1 MKNKANP
8 GLPAQVGAGLLPT
21 AQQLLLPMIEGMVH
35 SRRELFAWIQQMGI
49 NALVELFELDVV
61 EMAGS
66 KGKHCPER
74 SHYRWGAAPIVLP
87 FGGQRI
93 TVRCPRVRALG
104 GGGEAQLKSALHF
117 RTVDPV
123 PARVLNQILL
133 GVSTRGYRHSLEP
146 VPVGISARGASKSAA
161 SRHLIARMSVKLR
174 EQLGRR
180 LDQLNLLALMVD
192 GIEIAHRTVVVAL
205 GVLADGRKVVLGLWL
220 GSTENAAL
228 CTSLLNDL
236 LERGL
241 KVDSRILCVIDG
253 GRGIRKALADVFG
266 DLALV
271 QRCRVHKKRN
281 VLDHLPPKRKA
292 YVSRM
297 LSEAWRSDSAT
308 LARRRL
314 KTLLQWL
321 ESNGENGAAGSLRE
335 GMEETLTVAK
345 LDLPNAL
352 RTFLVTTNAIENLI
366 GTSRRISRN
375 VKRWRSGEMIVRWT
389 AIGLAQAE
397 KHFRRVRGYR
407 YLPFLARALRHD
419 AVKIDQTEEAA

>member
-49 NALVELFELDVV
+49 NALAELFELDVV
-61 EMAGS
+61 EMAGA

-74 SHYRWGAAPIVLP
+74 LHYRWGAAPIVLP

-266 DLALV
+266 DLAVV

-407 YLPFLARALRHD
+407 YLPLLARALRHD

>member
-1 MKNKANP
+1 MKNRANR

-21 AQQLLLPMIEGMVH
+21 AQQLLLPMIEGIVH
-35 SRRELFAWIQQMGI
+35 TRRELFAWIQQVGI
-49 NALVELFELDVV
+49 NALQELFELDVV
-61 EMAGS
+61 EMAGA
-66 KGKHCPER
+66 KGKHCPAR

-93 TVRCPRVRALG
+93 TVPCPRIRAV
-104 GGGEAQLKSALHF
+104 GGGEAQLRSAHHF
-117 RTVDPV
+117 RSVDPV

-146 VPVGISARGASKSAA
+146 VPAGISARGASKSAA
-161 SRHLIARMSVKLR
+161 SRHLIARMSGQLR
-174 EQLGRR
+174 EQLRRR
-180 LDQLNLLALMVD
+180 LDQLDLLVLMVD

-205 GVLADGRKVVLGLWL
+205 GILADGRKVVLGLWL

-241 KVDSRILCVIDG
+241 KVDGRILCVIDG
-253 GRGIRKALADVFG
+253 GRGIRKALEDVFG
-266 DLALV
+266 DLAVV

-281 VLDHLPPKRKA
+281 ILDHLPPPRKA

-297 LSEAWRSDSAT
+297 LTEAWRSDSAT

-314 KTLLQWL
+314 KTLLQWF

-345 LDLPNAL
+345 LDLPGAL
-352 RTFLVTTNAIENLI
+352 RTFLVTTNAIENLL

-397 KHFRRVRGYR
+397 KNFRRVRGYR
-407 YLPFLARALRHD
+407 HLPLLVRALRQD
-419 AVKIDQTEEAA
+419 AVKIDRTEEAA

>member
-1 MKNKANP
+1 MRNKANP
-8 GLPAQVGAGLLPT
+8 GLPAQVGAGLLLT
-21 AQQLLLPMIEGMVH
+21 AQQLLLPMIEGIVH
-35 SRRELFAWIQQMGI
+35 SRRELFAWIQEVGI
-49 NALVELFELDVV
+49 NALKELFELDVV
-61 EMAGS
+61 EMAGA
-66 KGKHCPER
+66 KGKHCSER
-74 SHYRWGAAPIVLP
+74 LHYRWGAAPIVLP

-93 TVRCPRVRALG
+93 TVACPRVRALR
-104 GGGEAQLKSALHF
+104 GGEAQLKSAMHF

-133 GVSTRGYRHSLEP
+133 GVSTRGYRHSLES
-146 VPVGISARGASKSAA
+146 VPAAITARGASKSAA
-161 SRHLIARMSVKLR
+161 SRHLIGRMSEKLR
-174 EQLGRR
+174 EQLSRR
-180 LDQLNLLALMVD
+180 LDQIDLLVLMVD

-205 GVLADGRKVVLGLWL
+205 GILTDGRKVVLGLWL

-241 KVDSRILCVIDG
+241 KVDGRILCVIDG

-266 DLALV
+266 DLAVV
-271 QRCRVHKKRN
+271 QRCRLHKKRN
-281 VLDHLPPKRKA
+281 ILEHLPPNRKA

-297 LSEAWRSDSAT
+297 LTEAWNRDSAT

-321 ESNGENGAAGSLRE
+321 ESNGESGAAGSLRE

-345 LDLPNAL
+345 LDLPAAL
-352 RTFLVTTNAIENLI
+352 RSFLVTTNAIENLI

-389 AIGLAQAE
+389 AVGLAQAE
-397 KHFRRVRGYR
+397 KNFRRVRGYR
-407 YLPFLARALRHD
+407 HLPLLKRALRAQPLKLD
-419 AVKIDQTEEAA
+419 STEEAA

>member
-1 MKNKANP
+1 MKNRANP
-8 GLPAQVGAGLLPT
+8 GVPAQVGAGLLPT
-21 AQQLLLPMIEGMVH
+21 AQQLLLPMIEGIVH
-35 SRRELFAWIQQMGI
+35 TRGELFAWIQQVGI
-49 NALVELFELDVV
+49 NALQELFELDVV
-61 EMAGS
+61 EMAGA
-66 KGKHCPER
+66 KGKPCPAR

-93 TVRCPRVRALG
+93 TVPCPRIRAVG
-104 GGGEAQLKSALHF
+104 GDEAQLRSAHHF
-117 RTVDPV
+117 RSVDPV

-146 VPVGISARGASKSAA
+146 VPAGISARGASKSAA
-161 SRHLIARMSVKLR
+161 SRHLIARMSGQLR
-174 EQLGRR
+174 EQLRRR
-180 LDQLNLLALMVD
+180 LDQLDLLVLMVD

-205 GVLADGRKVVLGLWL
+205 GILADGRKVVLGLWL
-220 GSTENAAL
+220 GSTENATL
-228 CTSLLNDL
+228 CTALLNDL

-241 KVDSRILCVIDG
+241 KVDGRILCVIDG

-266 DLALV
+266 DLAVV

-281 VLDHLPPKRKA
+281 ILDHLPPPRKA

-297 LSEAWRSDSAT
+297 LTEAWSSDSAT

-314 KTLLQWL
+314 KTLLQWF
-321 ESNGENGAAGSLRE
+321 ESNGENGAVGSLRE

-345 LDLPNAL
+345 LDLPGAL

-366 GTSRRISRN
+366 GSSRRISRN

-397 KHFRRVRGYR
+397 KNFRRVRGYR
-407 YLPFLARALRHD
+407 HLPLLVRALRQD
-419 AVKIDQTEEAA
+419 AVKIDRTEEAA

>member
-1 MKNKANP
+1 MKNKAKP
-8 GLPAQVGAGLLPT
+8 GLPAQVGAGQLPT
-21 AQQLLLPMIEGMVH
+21 AQQLLLPMIEGIVH
-35 SRRELFAWIQQMGI
+35 TRHELFAWMQQVGI
-49 NALVELFELDVV
+49 NALQELFELDVV
-61 EMAGS
+61 EMAGA

-93 TVRCPRVRALG
+93 TVPCPRVRAV
-104 GGGEAQLKSALHF
+104 GGGEAQLKSARHF
-117 RTVDPV
+117 RAVDPV

-146 VPVGISARGASKSAA
+146 VPAGINARGASKSAA
-161 SRHLIARMSVKLR
+161 SRHLIARMRGQLR
-174 EQLGRR
+174 EQLSRR
-180 LDQLNLLALMVD
+180 LDQLGLLVLLVD

-205 GVLADGRKVVLGLWL
+205 GILADGRKVALGLWL

-228 CTSLLNDL
+228 CTALLNDL

-241 KVDSRILCVIDG
+241 QVDGRILCVIDG
-253 GRGIRKALADVFG
+253 GRGIRKALVDVFG
-266 DLALV
+266 DRAVV
-271 QRCRVHKKRN
+271 QRCMVHKKRN
-281 VLDHLPPKRKA
+281 ILDHLPPQRKA

-297 LSEAWRSDSAT
+297 LTEAWRSDSAT

-345 LDLPNAL
+345 LDLPGAL

-366 GTSRRISRN
+366 GTSRRLSRN

-397 KHFRRVRGYR
+397 KKFRRVRGYR
-407 YLPFLARALRHD
+407 HLPLLARALRQD
-419 AVKIDQTEEAA
+419 ALTIDRTEEAA

>member
-1 MKNKANP
+1 MKNRAKP

-35 SRRELFAWIQQMGI
+35 TRYELFGWMQQVGI
-49 NALVELFELDVV
+49 NALQELFELDVV
-61 EMAGS
+61 EMAGA
-66 KGKHCPER
+66 KGKHCRER

-93 TVRCPRVRALG
+93 TVPCPRVRAVR
-104 GGGEAQLKSALHF
+104 GGEAPLQSAQHF
-117 RTVDPV
+117 RAVDPV
-123 PARVLNQILL
+123 PARVLKQILL

-146 VPVGISARGASKSAA
+146 VPAGINARGASKSAA
-161 SRHLIARMSVKLR
+161 SRHLIARMSGQLR
-174 EQLGRR
+174 EQLSRR
-180 LDQLNLLALMVD
+180 LDQFDLLVLLVD

-205 GVLADGRKVVLGLWL
+205 GILADGRKVVLGLWL

-241 KVDSRILCVIDG
+241 KVDGRILCVIDG

-266 DLALV
+266 DLAVV

-281 VLDHLPPKRKA
+281 VLDHLPPARKA

-297 LSEAWRSDSAT
+297 LTEAWSSDSAT

-345 LDLPNAL
+345 LDLPGAL

-389 AIGLAQAE
+389 AIGFAHAE
-397 KHFRRVRGYR
+397 KNFRRVRGYR
-407 YLPFLARALRHD
+407 HLPLLVRALRQD
-419 AVKIDQTEEAA
+419 AVKIDRTEEAA

>member
-1 MKNKANP
+1 MKNRANP
-8 GLPAQVGAGLLPT
+8 ASPAQVGAGLLPT
-21 AQQLLLPMIEGMVH
+21 AQQLLLPMIEGIVH
-35 SRRELFAWIQQMGI
+35 TRGELFAWIQQVGI
-49 NALVELFELDVV
+49 NALEELFERDVV
-61 EMAGS
+61 EMAGA
-66 KGKHCPER
+66 KGKHCRER

-93 TVRCPRVRALG
+93 TIPCPRVRAV

-133 GVSTRGYRHSLEP
+133 GVSTRGYRDSLEP
-146 VPVGISARGASKSAA
+146 VPDGISGRGASKSAA
-161 SRHLIARMSVKLR
+161 SRHLIARMGGQLR
-174 EQLGRR
+174 EQLRRR
-180 LDQLNLLALMVD
+180 LDQLDLLVLMVD

-205 GVLADGRKVVLGLWL
+205 GILADGRKVVLGLWL

-241 KVDSRILCVIDG
+241 KVDGRILCVIDG

-266 DLALV
+266 DLAVV

-281 VLDHLPPKRKA
+281 ILEHLPPQRKA

-297 LSEAWRSDSAT
+297 LTEAWRSDSAT

-314 KTLLQWL
+314 KSLLQWL

-335 GMEETLTVAK
+335 GIEETLTVAK
-345 LDLPNAL
+345 LDLPSAL
-352 RTFLVTTNAIENLI
+352 HTFLVTTNAIENLI
-366 GTSRRISRN
+366 GTSRRLSRN

-397 KHFRRVRGYR
+397 KNFRRVRGYR
-407 YLPFLARALRHD
+407 YLPLLARALRHD

>member
-1 MKNKANP
+1 MKNKAKL

-21 AQQLLLPMIEGMVH
+21 AQQLLLPMIEGIVH
-35 SRRELFAWIQQMGI
+35 SRRELFAWIQQVGI
-49 NALVELFELDVV
+49 KALGELFELDVV
-61 EMAGS
+61 EMAGP

-74 SHYRWGAAPIVLP
+74 SHYRWGTAPIVLP

-93 TVRCPRVRALG
+93 IVPCPRVRAAR
-104 GGGEAQLKSALHF
+104 GGEAQLKSAVHF

-146 VPVGISARGASKSAA
+146 VPAAITARGASKSAA
-161 SRHLIARMSVKLR
+161 SRHLITRMSDKLR
-174 EQLGRR
+174 EQISRR
-180 LDQLNLLALMVD
+180 LDQLDLLVLMVD

-205 GVLADGRKVVLGLWL
+205 GILADGRKVVLGLWL
-220 GSTENAAL
+220 GSTENATL

-241 KVDSRILCVIDG
+241 KVDGRILCVIDG

-266 DLALV
+266 DLAVV

-281 VLDHLPPKRKA
+281 ILDHLPPKRKA

-297 LSEAWRSDSAT
+297 LTEAWRSDSAT

-345 LDLPNAL
+345 LDLPAAL
-352 RTFLVTTNAIENLI
+352 RSFLVTTNAIENLI

-397 KHFRRVRGYR
+397 KNFRCVRGYR
-407 YLPFLARALRHD
+407 YLPLLARALRHD

>member
-1 MKNKANP
+1 
-8 GLPAQVGAGLLPT
+8 
-21 AQQLLLPMIEGMVH
+21 MVH
-35 SRRELFAWIQQMGI
+35 TRRELSAWIQQVGI
-49 NALVELFELDVV
+49 NALQELFELDVV
-61 EMAGS
+61 EMAGA
-66 KGKHCPER
+66 KGRHCLER

-93 TVRCPRVRALG
+93 TVPCPRVRAVR
-104 GGGEAQLKSALHF
+104 GGEAQLKSARHF
-117 RTVDPV
+117 RAVDPV

-146 VPVGISARGASKSAA
+146 VPAGISARGASKSAA
-161 SRHLIARMSVKLR
+161 SRHLIARMSEKLR
-174 EQLGRR
+174 EQLSRR
-180 LDQLNLLALMVD
+180 LDQLDLLVLLVD

-205 GVLADGRKVVLGLWL
+205 GILADGRKVVLGLWL

-241 KVDSRILCVIDG
+241 QVDGRILCVVDG

-266 DLALV
+266 DRAVV
-271 QRCRVHKKRN
+271 QRCMVHKKRN
-281 VLDHLPPKRKA
+281 ILDHLPPQRKA

-297 LSEAWRSDSAT
+297 LTEAWSSDSAT

-321 ESNGENGAAGSLRE
+321 ENNGENGAAGSLRE

-345 LDLPNAL
+345 LELPGAL

-397 KHFRRVRGYR
+397 KNFRRVRGYR
-407 YLPFLARALRHD
+407 QLPLLARALRTD
-419 AVKIDQTEEAA
+419 AVKIDRTEEAA

>member
-1 MKNKANP
+1 MKNRANR

-21 AQQLLLPMIEGMVH
+21 AQQLLLPMIEGIVH
-35 SRRELFAWIQQMGI
+35 TRRELFAWIQQVGI
-49 NALVELFELDVV
+49 NALQELFELDVV
-61 EMAGS
+61 EMAGA
-66 KGKHCPER
+66 KGKHCPAR

-93 TVRCPRVRALG
+93 TVACPRVRAVR
-104 GGGEAQLKSALHF
+104 GGEAQLRSARHF
-117 RTVDPV
+117 RSVDAV

-146 VPVGISARGASKSAA
+146 VPAGISARGASKSAA
-161 SRHLIARMSVKLR
+161 SRHLIARMSGQLR
-174 EQLGRR
+174 EQLRRR
-180 LDQLNLLALMVD
+180 LDQLDLLVLMVD

-205 GVLADGRKVVLGLWL
+205 GILADGRKVVLGLWL

-228 CTSLLNDL
+228 CTALLNDL

-241 KVDSRILCVIDG
+241 KVDGRILCVIDG
-253 GRGIRKALADVFG
+253 GRGIRKALEDVFG
-266 DLALV
+266 DLAVV

-281 VLDHLPPKRKA
+281 ILDHLPPPRKA

-297 LSEAWRSDSAT
+297 LTEAWRSDSAT

-314 KTLLQWL
+314 KTLLQWF

-345 LDLPNAL
+345 LDLPGAL
-352 RTFLVTTNAIENLI
+352 RTFLVTTNAIENLL

-397 KHFRRVRGYR
+397 KNFRRVRGYR
-407 YLPFLARALRHD
+407 HLPLLVRALRQD
-419 AVKIDQTEEAA
+419 AVKIDRTEEAA

>member
-1 MKNKANP
+1 MKKKANP
-8 GLPAQVGAGLLPT
+8 GLPTQVGASLLPT
-21 AQQLLLPMIEGMVH
+21 AQQLLLPMIEGIVH
-35 SRRELFAWIQQMGI
+35 SRRELFAWIQQVGI
-49 NALVELFELDVV
+49 NALQELFELDVV
-61 EMAGS
+61 EMAGA
-66 KGKHCPER
+66 KGKHCSER
-74 SHYRWGAAPIVLP
+74 SHYGWGAAPIVLP

-93 TVRCPRVRALG
+93 TVPCPRIRAVG
-104 GGGEAQLKSALHF
+104 GSEAQLKSALHF

-146 VPVGISARGASKSAA
+146 VPDGISARGASKSAA
-161 SRHLIARMSVKLR
+161 SRHLIARMSGQLR
-174 EQLGRR
+174 EQLRRR
-180 LDQLNLLALMVD
+180 LDQLDLLVLMVD
-192 GIEIAHRTVVVAL
+192 GIEIARRTVVVAL
-205 GVLADGRKVVLGLWL
+205 EILADGRKVVLGLWL
-220 GSTENAAL
+220 GATENAAL

-241 KVDSRILCVIDG
+241 KVDGRIGCVIDG
-253 GRGIRKALADVFG
+253 GRGIRKALAEVFG
-266 DLALV
+266 DLAVV
-271 QRCRVHKKRN
+271 QRCRVHKQRN
-281 VLDHLPPKRKA
+281 ILDHLPPKRKA
-292 YVSRM
+292 YVSHM
-297 LSEAWRSDSAT
+297 LTQAWRSDSAT

-335 GMEETLTVAK
+335 AMEETLTVAK
-345 LDLPNAL
+345 LDLPGAL

-389 AIGLAQAE
+389 AIGLTQAE
-397 KHFRRVRGYR
+397 KNFRRVRGYR
-407 YLPFLARALRHD
+407 YLPLLARALRHH

>member
-1 MKNKANP
+1 MKNRANP
-8 GLPAQVGAGLLPT
+8 GMPAQVGAGLLPT
-21 AQQLLLPMIEGMVH
+21 AQQLLLPMIEGMVR
-35 SRRELFAWIQQMGI
+35 SRRELFAWLQQMGI
-49 NALVELFELDVV
+49 NALGELFELDVV
-61 EMAGS
+61 EMAGP

-93 TVRCPRVRALG
+93 TVPCPRVRAV

-146 VPVGISARGASKSAA
+146 VPVGISARAASKSAA
-161 SRHLIARMSVKLR
+161 SRHLMARMSGQLR

-180 LDQLNLLALMVD
+180 LDQLDLLVLMVD

-205 GVLADGRKVVLGLWL
+205 GILADGRKVVLGLWL

-236 LERGL
+236 LERGP
-241 KVDSRILCVIDG
+241 KVDGRMVCVIDG

-266 DLALV
+266 DLAVV

-281 VLDHLPPKRKA
+281 ILDHLSPNRKA
-292 YVSRM
+292 YLSRM
-297 LSEAWRSDSAT
+297 LSEAWNSDCAT

-345 LDLPNAL
+345 LDLPGAL

-389 AIGLAQAE
+389 AIGLAHAE
-397 KHFRRVRGYR
+397 KNFRRVRGYR
-407 YLPFLARALRHD
+407 YLPLLARALRHD
-419 AVKIDQTEEAA
+419 ALKIDQTEEAA

>member
-1 MKNKANP
+1 MKNRANP
-8 GLPAQVGAGLLPT
+8 GLPAQVGVGLLPT
-21 AQQLLLPMIEGMVH
+21 AQQLLLPMIEGIVH
-35 SRRELFAWIQQMGI
+35 TRRELFAWIQQVGI
-49 NALVELFELDVV
+49 NALQELFELDVV
-61 EMAGS
+61 EMAGA
-66 KGKHCPER
+66 KGKHCLER

-93 TVRCPRVRALG
+93 TVPCPRVRAVQ
-104 GGGEAQLKSALHF
+104 GGEAQLKSARHF
-117 RTVDPV
+117 RAVDPV

-133 GVSTRGYRHSLEP
+133 GVSTRGYRTSLEP
-146 VPVGISARGASKSAA
+146 VPAGLSARGASKSAA
-161 SRHLIARMSVKLR
+161 SRHLIARMRGQLR
-174 EQLGRR
+174 EQLSRR
-180 LDQLNLLALMVD
+180 LDRLGLLGLMVD

-205 GVLADGRKVVLGLWL
+205 GILADGRKVVLGLWL

-241 KVDSRILCVIDG
+241 KVDGRILCVIDG

-266 DLALV
+266 DLAVV

-281 VLDHLPPKRKA
+281 ILDHLPPTRKA

-297 LSEAWRSDSAT
+297 LTEAWRSDSAT

-345 LDLPNAL
+345 LDLPGAL

-397 KHFRRVRGYR
+397 KNFRRVRGCR
-407 YLPFLARALRHD
+407 HLPLLVRALRQD
-419 AVKIDQTEEAA
+419 AVKIDRTEEAA